1 MKKQFTISK
10 LVLIALMA
18 ILPATVFGQKA
29 DRYFYI
35 MADGGISSFHG
46 DLSRNAFAPDFDNIK
61 FNAHFGV
68 GYQFGGVIGMNLK
81 AEWASLAGEKLD
93 RKVFDP
99 AILDSYDHFGANVNL
114 TFNMSN
120 VFSPYKADR
129 LFNVIPHIGIGQIHY
144 KSEVHRLD
152 HNDNVI
158 RVEKWGYEN
167 KNEGDENRPGDGI
180 SDRRV
185 ATTVPVGIEFNFN
198 LHPKWDV
205 YADYTMV
212 YTDDDYLDGTKN
224 GTMEVKN
231 DIFST
236 LNLGVRF
243 KFNKGGGTLKSMVK
257 DFEDGKVT
265 MTVTPD
271 PLEEKGDKV
280 PVTIEINFPPKY
292 FNKKSVMNFTPVL
305 KCSDGTEIEFCTVNF
320 KGEEVS
326 GDGVMINYRNGG
338 KYTYTC
344 EVPYQESMNAS
355 ELVVEPLIYA
365 PKSGIQPDRKSVLE
379 NERYDQADPTKLADG
394 VINTSKRIANN
405 SLNPIATPDG
415 YEKVTILTET
425 GDIYFQVNQANLN
438 WNLPLNK
445 QSDNKAALADM
456 NNNVK
461 NGYEIK
467 DITIEGWASPEGEET
482 FNEGLSERRAQAAA
496 KYTKEG
502 LNKLARDKKVNT
514 SFDNANDITF
524 NTKGNGPDWNGFMK
538 AVEASNIKDKNAI
551 LNVVRSANAAKREQ
565 EIRNMISIYPELE
578 KDILPALRRAIVNVN
593 TFEPKHTDVEL
604 ARLAIENPSE
614 LKCPELLYAATLT
627 NDLNTQKAI
636 YANAMRVYPNCVKAK
651 INAAQVELK
660 QGNTATAKTLLE
672 QAMKADNKSAEV
684 YNNLGVVAFYEGN
697 YAEAEKNFNQAKAL
711 GADVNYN
718 MGVLSIH
725 NGDYAKAASQMGN
738 YDYDLYNLALAQT
751 LNKDYSAAEKT
762 LNRAPNTAEVN
773 YLKAIVAARTNNTS
787 KLYESLASA
796 INMNA
801 AYKAQ
806 AKMDREF
813 IKFSNNPEFKV
824 LVD

>member
-1 MKKQFTISK
+1 MKKHFTISK
-10 LVLIALMA
+10 LVLIALIA
-18 ILPATVFGQKA
+18 ILPTTVFSQKA

-35 MADGGISSFHG
+35 MADGGISNFHG
-46 DLSRNAFAPDFDNIK
+46 DLARYAFAPDFDHIK
-61 FNAHFGV
+61 FNGHFGI
-68 GYQFGGVIGMNLK
+68 GYQFGGVLGINAKIEMAGL
-81 AEWASLAGEKLD
+81 EGEKN
-93 RKVFDP
+93 RKAFEP
-99 AILDSYDHFGANVNL
+99 AVLKSYDHYGANLNL

-129 LFNVIPHIGIGQIHY
+129 LFNVIPHVGIGQIHY
-144 KSEVHRLD
+144 RSEMYHKSD
-152 HNDNVI
+152 PDNVY
-158 RVEKWGYEN
+158 KWGYEN
-167 KNEGDENRPGDGI
+167 ENEGDDNKPGDGI
-180 SDRRV
+180 GDRRV
-185 ATTVPVGIEFNFN
+185 VMTVPVGVELNFN

-212 YTDDDYLDGTKN
+212 YTDTDYLDGQKN
-224 GTMEVKN
+224 GEMEVKN

-236 LNLGVRF
+236 INLGVRY
-243 KFNKGGGTLKSMVK
+243 KFNKGSGTLKSMVK

-265 MTVTPD
+265 MKVTPEV
-271 PLEEKGDKV
+271 LEEKGDKV
-280 PVTIEINFPPKY
+280 PVTIEVNFPPKY
-292 FNKKSVMNFTPVL
+292 FNKKAVMNFTPVL
-305 KCSDGTEIEFCTVNF
+305 KCSDGTEVEFCTVNF
-320 KGEEVS
+320 KGEDVS
-326 GDGVMINYRNGG
+326 GDGVMISHRNGG

-344 EVPYQESMNAS
+344 EVPYSENMNVS
-355 ELVVEPLIYA
+355 ELVVEPLFYTHKTEIHPNRQVIKEKEKY
-365 PKSGIQPDRKSVLE
+365 I
-379 NERYDQADPTKLADG
+379 QADPTKLADG

-405 SLNPIATPDG
+405 SLNPTAAPNG
-415 YEKVTILTET
+415 YEKVTVLTGT
-425 GDIYFQVNQANLN
+425 GDIYFQVNQADLN

-445 QSDNKAALADM
+445 QSDNKAALAGM
-456 NNNVK
+456 NNDVK
-461 NGYEIK
+461 NGYEVK
-467 DITIEGWASPEGEET
+467 DVTIEGWASPEGEET
-482 FNEGLSERRAQAAA
+482 FNEGLSNRRAQAAA
-496 KYTKEG
+496 KYTKDE

-514 SFDNANDITF
+514 SFKNANDIVF
-524 NTKGNGPDWNGFMK
+524 NTKGNGPDWNGFMQ

-551 LNVVRSANAAKREQ
+551 LNVIRSANAAKREQ

-593 TFEPKHTDVEL
+593 TFEPKHTDAEL

-627 NDLNTQKAI
+627 DNLNTQKTI
-636 YANAMRVYPNCVKAK
+636 YANAMRIYPNCENAR

-660 QGNTATAKTLLE
+660 LGNTAAAKALLE
-672 QAMKADNKSAEV
+672 QALRVNDKSAEI
-684 YNNLGVVAFYEGN
+684 YNNLGIVAFYEGN

-718 MGVLSIH
+718 MGVLNIYK
-725 NGDYAKAASQMGN
+725 GDYATAASQMGN

-787 KLYESLASA
+787 KLYESLANA

-801 AYKAQ
+801 AYKTQ
-806 AKMDREF
+806 AKNDREF
-813 IKFSNNPEFKV
+813 IKFNNNAEFKA